1 MKKRI
6 LLLFVL
12 TTSFLVS
19 CKKEDE
25 KTVAEASK
33 QVQVVLS
40 ATVNKDDSFQLFY
53 KEEDNL
59 QVPYSETNSVWVDVK
74 ASDKPQTI
82 TFNLP
87 ENTLPNYLRLDVGK
101 SDKQE
106 SMNISGLTV
115 SYLDKKINMNTVNFF
130 DTYFIPNNC
139 ITLENKSSGLIKLHK
154 DEAGTYDPI
163 FNSGENLKFE
173 LQKMYR

>member
-19 CKKEDE
+19 CKKEEE
-25 KTVAEASK
+25 KAAIEPSK
-33 QVQVVLS
+33 QVQVELT
-40 ATVNKDDSFQLFY
+40 ATVNKDDSFQLFF

-59 QVPYSETNSVWVDVK
+59 QVPYAESNSVWVDVK

-106 SMNISGLTV
+106 SMTISGLNV
-115 SYLDKKINMNTVNFF
+115 SYLDKKVNMSSNTFF
-130 DTYFIPNNC
+130 DTYFIPNKC
-139 ITLENKSSGLIKLHK
+139 ITIENKGSGLIKLHK
-154 DEAGTYDPI
+154 DETGIYDPI

>member
-12 TTSFLVS
+12 TMGFLVS
-19 CKKEDE
+19 CKDE
-25 KTVAEASK
+25 KTVTEPNK

-40 ATVNKDDSFQLFY
+40 GTITKDDSFQLFF
-53 KEEDNL
+53 KEEDKL
-59 QVPYSETNSVWVDVK
+59 DIPFAEGNSVWVDVK

-87 ENTLPNYLRLDVGK
+87 ENVLPNYLRLDVGK
-101 SDKQE
+101 SDKHGTMTIT
-106 SMNISGLTV
+106 SLNV
-115 SYLDKKINMNTVNFF
+115 SYLDKKVTMNSNTFF
-130 DTYFIPNNC
+130 DTYFIANKC
-139 ITLENKSSGLIKLHK
+139 ITVEDKGAGLIKLHK

-163 FNSGENLKFE
+163 FNSGENLKYE